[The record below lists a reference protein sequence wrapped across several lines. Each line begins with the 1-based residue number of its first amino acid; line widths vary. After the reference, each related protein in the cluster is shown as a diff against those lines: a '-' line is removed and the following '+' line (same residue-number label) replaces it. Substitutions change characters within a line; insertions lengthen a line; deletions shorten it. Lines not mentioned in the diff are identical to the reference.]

1 MNIPPIARRTPHGTA
16 KLTCA
21 AATLVALL
29 AVAVA
34 TVACGSNS
42 GNSDRITRANISD
55 LPTPTG
61 GEIFASADDIADATS
76 FTVEAATD
84 DTLFE
89 GGAGV
94 EGTIIEDVVAQNPEI
109 AQLIQKVQSGQATDA
124 DFERL
129 DMLLSEAFADGGGFG
144 FSAIPTAGTVQA
156 VNGNSIVIQPL
167 PDEQNITEP
176 STTMTVDDQ
185 TQVLVASE
193 IGPTDIEINSEVDV
207 IAIRGDDGIIRARTI
222 TVADIDDAAL
232 DADGS
237 GADGAQAFGRRTPF
251 ARLLRGTGLAGPPGG
266 RAAGPAVVIQGAGP
280 GQRQAGQAPGARF
293 AARAGAGQQPA
304 QEDSAPANG
313 VNQLF
318 DDAEGIPAQGRVTK
332 IEETRLHIET
342 EQGPLRVTIDDQT
355 EFVRIASGTQA
366 DIVEGLAA
374 VAFADPDGNAIMIM
388 VGPESLLFAQ
398 GSGFN
403 VFGP

>member
-1 MNIPPIARRTPHGTA
+1 MNIPSTARKPAFRNARVTA
-16 KLTCA
+16 TALTLA
-21 AATLVALL
+21 VLL

-42 GNSDRITRANISD
+42 GDSDRISRVNISD

-61 GEIFASADDIADATS
+61 GEIFASADELADATS
-76 FTVEAATD
+76 IEVEAVTD

-109 AQLIQKVQSGQATDA
+109 AALIQKVQSGQATDA

-129 DMLLSEAFADGGGFG
+129 DTLLSEAFSGEGPFG
-144 FSAIPTAGTVQA
+144 FSAIPTVGTIQT
-156 VNGNSIVIQPL
+156 VNGDSILIQPL
-167 PDEQNITEP
+167 PDEQDITEP
-176 STTMTVDDQ
+176 PTTVTINDQ
-185 TQVLVASE
+185 TQILVASE
-193 IGPTDIEINSEVDV
+193 IGLPNIEVNSDVDV
-207 IAIRGDDGIIRARTI
+207 IAIRGEDGIIRARTV
-222 TVADIDDAAL
+222 TLADIDDVAVG
-232 DADGS
+232 ADGTE
-237 GADGAQAFGRRTPF
+237 GDGAQAFGRRTPF
-251 ARLLRGTGLAGPPGG
+251 SRLLRGTGLAAP
-266 RAAGPAVVIQGAGP
+266 RAGLARGPAVIQGAG
-280 GQRQAGQAPGARF
+280 AGQTQQGRTPGARF
-293 AARAGAGQQPA
+293 AARAGANQQPDQSDA
-304 QEDSAPANG
+304 APENG

-332 IEETRLHIET
+332 IEEARLHIET

-355 EFVRIASGTQA
+355 EFVRIASGTSA
-366 DIVEGLAA
+366 DVAEGLSAIS
-374 VAFADPDGNAIMIM
+374 FTDPDNAAIMIM
-388 VGPESLLFAQ
+388 VGPESLLFAP